1 MATFR
6 TTSISAGKGAY
17 KRLSLGSLASLA
29 SIESG
34 SSIESKPIVVT
45 TTVSTTTATYPMT
58 VPPPFATSLGSDERL
73 PRPRRGAP
81 PVAPAQS
88 AAERKQAQQSSLL
101 RTLRSTVGL
110 ETTRIDPALC
120 EGWWYVPAS
129 FLSILVLINHCC
141 VLKINAWS
149 RMPVVLSPTISLS
162 SMLFSLVLVF
172 LAIISRPC
180 F

>member
-101 RTLRSTVGL
+101 HTLRSIVGL
-110 ETTRIDPALC
+110 ETTRIDPAL
-120 EGWWYVPAS
+120 YQRMVANARRLIPNHFA
-129 FLSILVLINHCC
+129 FVHVIL
-141 VLKINAWS
+141 A
-149 RMPVVLSPTISLS
+149 
-162 SMLFSLVLVF
+162 
-172 LAIISRPC
+172 RPC
-180 F
+180 FPRYH